1 MCVGPSP
8 EMQLLMRLRE
18 EGYFVPLLT
27 FYTTLMLLDRSLWLC
42 QKCHPS
48 KCFVD
53 LIKKKNSLG
62 KHCSVM

>member
-1 MCVGPSP
+1 MFVGPSP
-8 EMQLLMRLRE
+8 EMQLLIRLR

-27 FYTTLMLLDRSLWLC
+27 FYTTLMLLGRSLWLC
-42 QKCHPS
+42 QICHPS

-53 LIKKKNSLG
+53 LIKMKSSLG

>member
-27 FYTTLMLLDRSLWLC
+27 FYTALMRLIEVC
-42 QKCHPS
+42 G
-48 KCFVD
+48 FVRNAIPVNA
-53 LIKKKNSLG
+53 L
-62 KHCSVM
+62 